1 MFPKID
7 SPCPAR
13 LTALPIDGQN
23 HCTLCQRQVHNL
35 DHMTA
40 DQRLSFLRSCTGK
53 VCVAYTVQRK
63 INHRQARA
71 GVLIAAAALVSGNA
85 FAQAQQNNE
94 ASEIDYSDII
104 IGGVYQPENAQL
116 VEQSALPEM
125 PVLDNDAPELEFV
138 APPQ

>member
-13 LTALPIDGQN
+13 LSALPTAGQN
-23 HCTLCQRQVHNL
+23 HCTLCQRQVQNL
-35 DHMTA
+35 DGMTV
-40 DQRLSFLRSCTGK
+40 DQRHSFLRSCTGK

-71 GVLIAAAALVSGNA
+71 GVLIAAAALVSGSA
-85 FAQAQQNNE
+85 MAQDTE
-94 ASEIDYSDII
+94 SEETLSAVEII
-104 IGGVYQPENAQL
+104 SMGAVYHPETAEL

-125 PVLDNDAPELEFV
+125 PELKSDAPELEFI
-138 APPQ
+138 APPK